1 MIRRALLALP
11 FAAALPAR
19 AQALPPAPRP
29 VVLAE
34 DAMLRLGDIFEN
46 AGPRAMQ
53 SVGAAPAPGR
63 RMLLDAASLA
73 AIARRHGLDWRP
85 LSGEERSIV
94 ERPGRPVPRDE
105 IEALLRLEL
114 ARLGADAEF
123 DLDLPGFAPPLVP
136 IAALPEISLEA
147 PHYDAATRRFAAT
160 LVVAAEGMAMQRLRI
175 AGRAAP
181 TVPVVLAT
189 RRMAVGE
196 VVRATDIEERR
207 LRAERVR
214 PGMAQRAEE
223 VVGRQLRRPIGS
235 AMPFVTVDLVAP
247 VVIAKN
253 QPVLMLLEAP
263 GLALTAQGRALDAAA
278 MGEVVQV
285 MNLASRQV
293 VEAEAIGP
301 GRVRVRQ
308 GTAPL
313 QFAGRR

>member
-1 MIRRALLALP
+1 MIRRAILALPLLALP
-11 FAAALPAR
+11 VR
-19 AQALPPAPRP
+19 AQGLPPAPRP

-46 AGPRAMQ
+46 AGPLAPQ
-53 SVGAAPAPGR
+53 AVGAAPAPGR
-63 RMLLDAASLA
+63 RMLLDAANLG
-73 AIARRHGLDWRP
+73 AIARRHGLNWRP

-105 IEALLRLEL
+105 IEGLLRVEL
-114 ARLGADAEF
+114 ARHGADPDF

-136 IAALPEISLEA
+136 IAALPEVALEA
-147 PHYDAATRRFAAT
+147 THYDASTRRFAAT

-175 AGRAAP
+175 AGRVAP

-196 VVRATDIEERR
+196 VVRAADIEERR

-214 PGMAQRAEE
+214 PGMAQRAED

-235 AMPFVTVDLVAP
+235 AMPFVTIDLVAP
-247 VVIAKN
+247 VVVTKN
-253 QPVLMLLEAP
+253 QVVLMMLDAP
-263 GLALTAQGRALDAAA
+263 GLTLTAQGRALEAAA
-278 MGEVVQV
+278 IGEVVQV

-301 GRVRVRQ
+301 GRVRVRH
-308 GTAPL
+308 GAAPL
-313 QFAGRR
+313 QIAGRR

>member
-1 MIRRALLALP
+1 MIRRAILALPLLALP
-11 FAAALPAR
+11 VR
-19 AQALPPAPRP
+19 AQGLPPAPRP

-46 AGPRAMQ
+46 AGPLAPQ
-53 SVGAAPAPGR
+53 AVGAAPAPGR
-63 RMLLDAASLA
+63 RMLLDAANLG
-73 AIARRHGLDWRP
+73 AIARRHGLNWRP

-105 IEALLRLEL
+105 IEGLLRVEL
-114 ARLGADAEF
+114 ARHGADPDF

-136 IAALPEISLEA
+136 IAALPEV
-147 PHYDAATRRFAAT
+147 DASTRRFAAT

-175 AGRAAP
+175 AGRVAP

-196 VVRATDIEERR
+196 VVRAADIEERR

-214 PGMAQRAEE
+214 PGMAQRAED

-235 AMPFVTVDLVAP
+235 AMPFVTIDLVAP
-247 VVIAKN
+247 VVVTKN
-253 QPVLMLLEAP
+253 QVVLMMLDAP
-263 GLALTAQGRALDAAA
+263 GLTLTAQGRALEAAA
-278 MGEVVQV
+278 IGEVVQV

-301 GRVRVRQ
+301 GRVRVRH
-308 GTAPL
+308 GAAPL
-313 QFAGRR
+313 QIAGRR